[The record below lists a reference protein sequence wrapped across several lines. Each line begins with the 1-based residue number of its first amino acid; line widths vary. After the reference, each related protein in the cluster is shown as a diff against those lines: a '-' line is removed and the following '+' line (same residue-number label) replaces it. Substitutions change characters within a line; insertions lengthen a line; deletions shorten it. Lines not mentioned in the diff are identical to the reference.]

1 LEICIDKNDKVAK
14 FTNFLLDL
22 STESRMA
29 FAELITNIARRE
41 KELGRMLPAVVFGDA
56 NYALFIEVPNIILF
70 PKEKREEYIL
80 ANLVQNGRE
89 ECWSINIVLDEND
102 DISDVEYGLFGQN
115 DISEE
120 KRVELQAYGKEIVER
135 RTEQILAQ
143 KSKKKIYPNE
153 PCICGSGKKY
163 KRCCGRK

>member
-1 LEICIDKNDKVAK
+1 MRSP
-14 FTNFLLDL
+14 FLLW
-22 STESRMA
+22 
-29 FAELITNIARRE
+29 
-41 KELGRMLPAVVFGDA
+41 
-56 NYALFIEVPNIILF
+56 EV
-70 PKEKREEYIL
+70 
-80 ANLVQNGRE
+80 LV
-89 ECWSINIVLDEND
+89 NIVLDEND